1 MRNPLKSRPRNA
13 RLAVT
18 GAAVA
23 AMIAIPS
30 AVAAASGSDSA
41 YLASY
46 SLRVMKNDRVIDC
59 QAK

>member
-1 MRNPLKSRPRNA
+1 
-13 RLAVT
+13 VT